1 MQHTTVFL
9 YHTVFLYQLSQASNC
24 CLFMINISLV
34 SKNVRHNEEIQTR
47 PMIWKIPFN
56 GSPED
61 LANTRLLLL
70 YMYVC
75 YLGKLLSP
83 ERRSMNSKRECS
95 SVYLLFEQE
104 VLWDVKSNIFMRCRF
119 QNQMQYSMFFFSIYT
134 ALLYKAI
141 SF

>member
-1 MQHTTVFL
+1 
-9 YHTVFLYQLSQASNC
+9 
-24 CLFMINISLV
+24 MINISLV

-47 PMIWKIPFN
+47 PMIGKIPFN

-75 YLGKLLSP
+75 YVGKLLSP

-104 VLWDVKSNIFMRCRF
+104 VL
-119 QNQMQYSMFFFSIYT
+119 
-134 ALLYKAI
+134 
-141 SF
+141 